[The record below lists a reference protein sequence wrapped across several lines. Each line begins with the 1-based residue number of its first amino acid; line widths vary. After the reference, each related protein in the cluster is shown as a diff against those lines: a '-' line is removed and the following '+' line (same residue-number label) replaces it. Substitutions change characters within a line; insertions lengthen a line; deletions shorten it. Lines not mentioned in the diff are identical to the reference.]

1 MSSLRGSSPMSGRR
15 REEKRQTQTKRL
27 MMAGATTS
35 VMLILEVVGVAA
47 VQCKS
52 NQSAES
58 SLSGSGSA
66 STAQFRTTS
75 AIQAICT
82 QTNYKST
89 CESTLKK
96 YVNESSAPKDL
107 VRAAVLAVV
116 DGVGEAFNISDS
128 IQSDDL
134 KEKGADRGL
143 QGNSPICTL
152 PHKVH
157 ELKNWL
163 GGTMADQQTCIDGF
177 PEGELK
183 SKMQAAMDSA
193 MDITSNALAISG
205 KISSFLN
212 LIQATGFSRRLLEAE
227 PAEPGRYVD
236 SNPSWVSHGDR
247 KLLQTPATLQ
257 FTPNVTVAKDG
268 SGNFTALSEAVV
280 QVLRKFDE
288 RYTLRQ
294 VTISS
299 NNIVQ
304 LEFDSRHCSS
314 MVWQGI
320 CTSTAIVTFTAT
332 APSAAPSTSSSA
344 SPPLSSGFLT
354 VRRPQAHHGTV
365 VFAQSRVRVEES
377 TGFISQNCS
386 FVAVPALTDAT
397 PKVRCILGRPWNA
410 FSTTIIMESNISGFI
425 DPEGYIPMNGDIDL
439 NTSSYFEF
447 NNKGLDADTSKGVK
461 WPGVKTISWEQA
473 KAYTVEEFFHG
484 REWIPS

>member
-1 MSSLRGSSPMSGRR
+1 MSSLRGSSPMSERR
-15 REEKRQTQTKRL
+15 KDEKRQTQTKRL

-58 SLSGSGSA
+58 SLSSSGSA

-75 AIQAICT
+75 AIQVICT

-96 YVNESSAPKDL
+96 YVNESSAPMDL
-107 VRAAVLAVV
+107 VSAAVLAVV
-116 DGVGEAFNISDS
+116 DGVGKAFNISDS

-143 QGNSPICTL
+143 QGNSPICPL
-152 PHKVH
+152 PNKVH

-212 LIQATGFSRRLLEAE
+212 LIQATSFSRRLLEAE

-236 SNPSWVSHGDR
+236 GNPSWVSHGDR

-268 SGNFTALSEAVV
+268 SGNFTILSEAVV
-280 QVLRKFDE
+280 QVPRKSDE

-314 MVWQGI
+314 MVWQ
-320 CTSTAIVTFTAT
+320 AIGYSV
-332 APSAAPSTSSSA
+332 APSTSSSA
-344 SPPLSSGFLT
+344 SPPLSSGFLNM
-354 VRRPQAHHGTV
+354 RRPQAHHGTV
-365 VFAQSRVRVEES
+365 VFAQSCVRVEES

-397 PKVRCILGRPWNA
+397 LKVRCILGCPWNA
-410 FSTTIIMESNISGFI
+410 FSTTIIMESNISRFI

-439 NTSSYFEF
+439 KTSSYFEF
-447 NNKGLDADTSKGVK
+447 NNKGLGDDTSKGVN

-473 KAYTVEEFFHG
+473 QAYTVEEFFHG

>member
-1 MSSLRGSSPMSGRR
+1 
-15 REEKRQTQTKRL
+15 
-27 MMAGATTS
+27 
-35 VMLILEVVGVAA
+35 
-47 VQCKS
+47 
-52 NQSAES
+52 
-58 SLSGSGSA
+58 
-66 STAQFRTTS
+66 
-75 AIQAICT
+75 
-82 QTNYKST
+82 
-89 CESTLKK
+89 
-96 YVNESSAPKDL
+96 
-107 VRAAVLAVV
+107 
-116 DGVGEAFNISDS
+116 
-128 IQSDDL
+128 
-134 KEKGADRGL
+134 
-143 QGNSPICTL
+143 
-152 PHKVH
+152 
-157 ELKNWL
+157 
-163 GGTMADQQTCIDGF
+163 
-177 PEGELK
+177 
-183 SKMQAAMDSA
+183 MDSA

-236 SNPSWVSHGDR
+236 GNPSWVSHGDR

-268 SGNFTALSEAVV
+268 SGNFTTLSEAVV
-280 QVLRKFDE
+280 QVPRKSDE
-288 RYTLRQ
+288 RREYTANMYGDGPDMII
-294 VTISS
+294 VTGSKNYVDGVRIFKS
-299 NNIVQ
+299 
-304 LEFDSRHCSS
+304 LTFA
-314 MVWQGI
+314 
-320 CTSTAIVTFTAT
+320 TVTFTAT

-344 SPPLSSGFLT
+344 PSPLSSGFLT
-354 VRRPQAHHGTV
+354 MRRPQAHHGTV

-447 NNKGLDADTSKGVK
+447 NNKGLRADTSKGVK
-461 WPGVKTISWEQA
+461 WPGVQTISWEQA

>member
-288 RYTLRQ
+288 
-294 VTISS
+294 SPS
-299 NNIVQ
+299 
-304 LEFDSRHCSS
+304 
-314 MVWQGI
+314 

>member
-1 MSSLRGSSPMSGRR
+1 
-15 REEKRQTQTKRL
+15 
-27 MMAGATTS
+27 
-35 VMLILEVVGVAA
+35 
-47 VQCKS
+47 
-52 NQSAES
+52 
-58 SLSGSGSA
+58 
-66 STAQFRTTS
+66 
-75 AIQAICT
+75 
-82 QTNYKST
+82 
-89 CESTLKK
+89 
-96 YVNESSAPKDL
+96 
-107 VRAAVLAVV
+107 
-116 DGVGEAFNISDS
+116 
-128 IQSDDL
+128 
-134 KEKGADRGL
+134 
-143 QGNSPICTL
+143 
-152 PHKVH
+152 
-157 ELKNWL
+157 
-163 GGTMADQQTCIDGF
+163 MADQQTCIDGF

-212 LIQATGFSRRLLEAE
+212 LIQATDFSRRLIEAE
-227 PAEPGRYVD
+227 PAEPGWYVD
-236 SNPSWVSHGDR
+236 GNPSWVSHGDR

-268 SGNFTALSEAVV
+268 NGNFTNLSEAVV
-280 QVLRKFDE
+280 QVLRKSDE
-288 RYTLRQ
+288 RREYTANMYGDGMLW
-294 VTISS
+294 VIK
-299 NNIVQ
+299 V
-304 LEFDSRHCSS
+304 HCGLNS
-314 MVWQGI
+314 WATPI
-320 CTSTAIVTFTAT
+320 ATVTFTAT

-344 SPPLSSGFLT
+344 PPPLSSGFLT
-354 VRRPQAHHGTV
+354 MRRPEAHHGTV

-447 NNKGLDADTSKGVK
+447 NNKGLGADTSKGVK

-473 KAYTVEEFFHG
+473 KGYTIEEFFHR

>member
-1 MSSLRGSSPMSGRR
+1 MPSLRGSSPMSERR
-15 REEKRQTQTKRL
+15 RDEKRQTQTKSL

-75 AIQAICT
+75 AIQVICT

-96 YVNESSAPKDL
+96 YVNESSAPMDL
-107 VRAAVLAVV
+107 VSAAVLAVV
-116 DGVGEAFNISDS
+116 DGVGKAFNISDS

-143 QGNSPICTL
+143 QGNSPICPL
-152 PHKVH
+152 PNKVH

-163 GGTMADQQTCIDGF
+163 RGTMADLQTCIDGF

-193 MDITSNALAISG
+193 MNITSNALAISG

-212 LIQATGFSRRLLEAE
+212 LIQATGLSRRLLEAE

-236 SNPSWVSHGDR
+236 GNPSWVSHGDR

-268 SGNFTALSEAVV
+268 SGNFTILSEAVV
-280 QVLRKFDE
+280 QVPRKSDE
-288 RYTLRQ
+288 RREYTANMYGDGPDM
-294 VTISS
+294 I
-299 NNIVQ
+299 
-304 LEFDSRHCSS
+304 
-314 MVWQGI
+314 
-320 CTSTAIVTFTAT
+320 IVTGNKNSVDGVRTFKSLTFGE
-332 APSAAPSTSSSA
+332 
-344 SPPLSSGFLT
+344 LSIQHA
-354 VRRPQAHHGTV
+354 VRPQP
-365 VFAQSRVRVEES
+365 S
-377 TGFISQNCS
+377 
-386 FVAVPALTDAT
+386 
-397 PKVRCILGRPWNA
+397 WNA
-410 FSTTIIMESNISGFI
+410 FSTTIIMESNISRFI

-439 NTSSYFEF
+439 KTSSYFEF
-447 NNKGLDADTSKGVK
+447 NNKGLGDDTSKGVN

-473 KAYTVEEFFHG
+473 QAYTVEEFFHG